1 MQSLDLLSCH
11 GVEEEA
17 SEVLILVFFSF
28 LFSFS
33 RVLDLE
39 FQLFEVVHWTIDRPC
54 DIDKF
59 LSFQDEF
66 IKDVV
71 GTVSNLNICQRHQ
84 LENIVYLL
92 LEMCKRHVRSTRRLQ
107 SIVRPTHQTQNLKRS
122 NNP

>member
-39 FQLFEVVHWTIDRPC
+39 FQLFEVVHWMIDRA
-54 DIDKF
+54 
-59 LSFQDEF
+59 
-66 IKDVV
+66 
-71 GTVSNLNICQRHQ
+71 
-84 LENIVYLL
+84 
-92 LEMCKRHVRSTRRLQ
+92 M
-107 SIVRPTHQTQNLKRS
+107 
-122 NNP
+122 

>member
-1 MQSLDLLSCH
+1 MPRCRRRRSIRSIDI
-11 GVEEEA
+11 G
-17 SEVLILVFFSF
+17 FSF

-84 LENIVYLL
+84 LENIVLA
-92 LEMCKRHVRSTRRLQ
+92 M
-107 SIVRPTHQTQNLKRS
+107 
-122 NNP
+122 